1 MALAGNMAGLG
12 VIHGG
17 GKPGETYL
25 SERYGSPPPHMQT
38 YPTTYIS
45 KYVNMTQY
53 TKGRVEMLVYIQT
66 GTPWPKSL
74 TYWLLWALSS
84 VLPQPRKRK
93 DSLMLNT

>member
-1 MALAGNMAGLG
+1 MEEAS
-12 VIHGG
+12 
-17 GKPGETYL
+17 P
-25 SERYGSPPPHMQT
+25 ERPTSQRGMGPPPHMQT